1 MRNEKLLPW
10 HQDFRK
16 RMTFTARQ
24 PIKET
29 EGNSVEISSKG
40 KYCEFGSRTLTWR
53 LAQKQ
58 LCSLCLHQEK
68 LKNRPGLHLW
78 TGLHNDD
85 IILRVFQFQMNIYQI
100 AIWD

>member
-58 LCSLCLHQEK
+58 LCKIGKHTINYSCMQ
-68 LKNRPGLHLW
+68 
-78 TGLHNDD
+78 NDS
-85 IILRVFQFQMNIYQI
+85 V
-100 AIWD
+100 